1 MILSL
6 EPETKYVISDLPPS
20 LYFSY
25 KNLKEIFKDKKI
37 KNCVSVKSSE
47 EMKKQFDNND
57 ILFVLPHQ
65 LNLFRK
71 KVFDVTL
78 SIGNLCEMEKSQ
90 IRNYMT
96 IFENLSKFLYFK
108 VWEVSG
114 LPYSFYQYYS
124 VHKKNDYEIND
135 NWKEHFKKKCLMPDN
150 KFELG
155 YEF

>member
-1 MILSL
+1 MCSWIFFEQLFFCYSVTPRREKIFNCL
-6 EPETKYVISDLPPS
+6 LFCYTPPR
-20 LYFSY
+20 
-25 KNLKEIFKDKKI
+25 
-37 KNCVSVKSSE
+37 
-47 EMKKQFDNND
+47 NND

-65 LNLFRK
+65 LNLFQK

-124 VHKKNDYEIND
+124 VHKKNDYEIKD

-150 KFELG
+150 IFELG